1 MKSLCVYYSHSGTT
15 RRLAE
20 RIAKETG
27 CDLLELVPETAYPQD
42 YNTVVAQAKRE
53 LQSSFRPALKTAIPN
68 LDAYDMVFVG
78 TPNWWS
84 SPAPPVL
91 TFLEQADMKGA
102 QIAPFCTHGGGGSGH
117 IRRDM
122 EKASHG
128 ATLLP
133 ELSIYGSSGQ
143 SGRHPEVAE
152 EHQLYQ
158 VRRNFL

>member
-1 MKSLCVYYSHSGTT
+1 MKSLIVYFSHSGTT

-20 RIAKETG
+20 LIAKETG
-27 CDLLELVPETAYPQD
+27 GDLLELVPEIAYPRE
-42 YNTVVAQAKRE
+42 YSTVVAQAKRE
-53 LQSSFRPALKTAIPN
+53 LQSGYRPALKTAFPD
-68 LDAYDMVFVG
+68 LSAYDMVFVG

-91 TFLEQADMKGA
+91 TFLEQVGQSGV

-128 ATLLP
+128 AVLLP
-133 ELSIYGSSGQ
+133 ELSVYGD
-143 SGRHPEVAE
+143 SGRTADV
-152 EHQLYQ
+152 QKWLKKI
-158 VRRNFL
+158 NFAKT